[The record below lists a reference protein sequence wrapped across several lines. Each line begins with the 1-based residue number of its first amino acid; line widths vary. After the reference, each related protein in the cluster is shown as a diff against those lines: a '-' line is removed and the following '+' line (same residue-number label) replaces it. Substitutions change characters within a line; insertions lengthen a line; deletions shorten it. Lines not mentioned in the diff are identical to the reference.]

1 MALMI
6 SVSGIRGIFGTDL
19 TPENLARFTAAY
31 GTWLKGGKVVVGR
44 DSRISGKLCEDIV
57 VSTLKSVGCTVV
69 KVGIVPTPTVA
80 MGVLK
85 HNADGGIII
94 SASHNPGE
102 WNALKLLNAKS
113 EFLDAEQGKEV
124 IALSESGDF
133 SYVDAFH
140 LGEEIEDQE
149 LLSHHIEAIL
159 DLPFIDAELI
169 AKQGFKVAVD
179 AVNGA
184 GSYAVPQ
191 LLKRLGAEVA
201 AIHCTPNG
209 HFPHNPEPLPEHLGE
224 ICELVRKEKAHL
236 GVVTDPDADRLALVD
251 DLGRLFGEEYTQAT
265 AFDFI
270 LSKTPGPS
278 VTNLSSSRI
287 CDVVAEQYG
296 QICHRSAVGEINVVK
311 KMQEVG
317 AVIGGE
323 GNGGVILPDLH
334 YGRDALV
341 GIAITLQLL
350 AERGLS
356 ASEYRDQWPTFHM
369 SKNKIQLTDLGAS
382 APEVLSMVET
392 HYQSLNPD
400 TTDGVKVNFEEG
412 WVHLRP
418 SNTEP
423 IVRIYAEG
431 PSTQE
436 AHAFAKRIKDQIAAQ
451 FEVFLALVLLLF
463 APFLAPF
470 STASYLSAQQQ
481 NTQHTEANTA
491 SNTAVQS
498 QVPHSDWIYTEEDVA
513 LFHEIM
519 ETYAPYKDEPIAA
532 LLPKIGRFFEGQP
545 YVAHALE
552 TTDQEQLIINLR
564 ELDCTTYAEH
574 LLALSRTLKSETQ
587 NFEAYARHL
596 EAIRYRDGQRGNY
609 PSRLHYFSEWIYNN
623 ASLGLVETPA
633 DQFGSPYP
641 NELSFMSE
649 HPSAYKHLAQN
660 PSFVTQ
666 IQELEAQLSQGTY
679 SFIPKSDYQRFE
691 SQLQQGDIIGFT
703 TGIKGLDVSHVGIV
717 VDRNGAF
724 HLMHAS
730 QSNQKVEVSKEP
742 LSYFLRPES
751 KHTGIMIARPVNL

>member
-31 GTWLKGGKVVVGR
+31 GSWLKGGKVVVGR
-44 DSRISGKLCEDIV
+44 DSRISGKVCEDIV
-57 VSTLKSVGCTVV
+57 VSTLKSVGCTVIR
-69 KVGIVPTPTVA
+69 VGIVPTPTVA

-85 HNADGGIII
+85 HQADGGIII

-102 WNALKLLNAKS
+102 WNALKLLNSKS

-124 IALSESGDF
+124 ITLSETGDF

-140 LGEEIEDQE
+140 LGEEMEDYE
-149 LLSHHIEAIL
+149 LLEHHIDAIL
-159 DLPFIDAELI
+159 ELPYIDANLI
-169 AKQGFKVAVD
+169 AKQGYKVAVD

-184 GSYAVPQ
+184 GSYSVPR
-191 LLKRLGAEVA
+191 LLERLGVEVA

-224 ICELVRKEKAHL
+224 ICELVRKENAHL

-270 LSKTPGPS
+270 LSKNPGPS
-278 VTNLSSSRI
+278 ATNLSSSRI

-296 QICHRSAVGEINVVK
+296 QVCHRSAVGEINVVK

-323 GNGGVILPDLH
+323 GNGGVILPELH
-334 YGRDALV
+334 YGRDALA
-341 GIAITLQLL
+341 GIALTLQLL

-382 APEVLSMVET
+382 APEVLSMVES
-392 HYQSLNPD
+392 HYSSLSPD
-400 TTDGVKVNFEEG
+400 TTDGVKVNFDEG

-431 PSTQE
+431 PSND
-436 AHAFAKRIKDQIAAQ
+436 AANAFAKRIKDQIAAQ
-451 FEVFLALVLLLF
+451 FGVFLMLILWLLV
-463 APFLAPF
+463 PFFTPF
-470 STASYLSAQQQ
+470 TA
-481 NTQHTEANTA
+481 
-491 SNTAVQS
+491 QS
-498 QVPHSDWIYTEEDVA
+498 QLQAQTTENVSTHSIESSSAEGSSDWVYTEQDVA

-519 ETYAPYKDEPIAA
+519 ATYAPYKDEPMADLI
-532 LLPKIGRFFEGQP
+532 PKIGRFFEGQP
-545 YVAHALE
+545 YVAFALE
-552 TTDQEQLIINLR
+552 TTDEEQLIINLR

-587 NFEAYARHL
+587 NFEAFAQNL
-596 EAIRYRDGQRGNY
+596 EAIRYRDGQRGSY

-623 ASLGLVETPA
+623 AQLGLVETPA

-660 PSFVTQ
+660 PSYVQQ
-666 IQELEAQLSQGTY
+666 IQGLEAELSQNQY
-679 SFIPKSDYQRFE
+679 SFIPKSEYLRLE
-691 SQLQQGDIIGFT
+691 SQLRSGDIVGFT
-703 TGIKGLDVSHVGIV
+703 TDIKGLDVSHVGIV
-717 VDRNGAF
+717 VDIDGVF

-730 QSNQKVEVSKEP
+730 QSNQKVEVSDEP
-742 LSYFLRPES
+742 LAYFLRPES

>member
-1 MALMI
+1 MI

-31 GTWLKGGKVVVGR
+31 GSWLKGGKVVVGR
-44 DSRISGKLCEDIV
+44 DSRISGKVCEDIV
-57 VSTLKSVGCTVV
+57 VSTLKSVGCTVIR
-69 KVGIVPTPTVA
+69 VGIVPTPTVA

-85 HNADGGIII
+85 HQADGGIII

-102 WNALKLLNAKS
+102 WNALKLLNSKS

-124 IALSESGDF
+124 ITLSETGDF

-140 LGEEIEDQE
+140 LGEEMEDYE
-149 LLSHHIEAIL
+149 LLEHHIDAIL
-159 DLPFIDAELI
+159 ELPYIDANLI
-169 AKQGFKVAVD
+169 AKQGYKVAVD

-184 GSYAVPQ
+184 GSYSVPR
-191 LLKRLGAEVA
+191 LLERLGVEVA

-224 ICELVRKEKAHL
+224 ICELVRKENAHL

-270 LSKTPGPS
+270 LSKNPGPS
-278 VTNLSSSRI
+278 ATNLSSSRI

-296 QICHRSAVGEINVVK
+296 QVCHRSAVGEINVVK

-323 GNGGVILPDLH
+323 GNGGVILPELH
-334 YGRDALV
+334 YGRDALA
-341 GIAITLQLL
+341 GIALTLQLL

-382 APEVLSMVET
+382 APEVLSMVES
-392 HYQSLNPD
+392 HYSSLSPD
-400 TTDGVKVNFEEG
+400 TTDGVKVNFDEG

-431 PSTQE
+431 PSND
-436 AHAFAKRIKDQIAAQ
+436 AANAFAKRIKDQIAAQ
-451 FEVFLALVLLLF
+451 FGVFLMLILWLLV
-463 APFLAPF
+463 PFFTPF
-470 STASYLSAQQQ
+470 TA
-481 NTQHTEANTA
+481 
-491 SNTAVQS
+491 QS
-498 QVPHSDWIYTEEDVA
+498 QLQAQTTENVSTHSIESSSAEGSSDWVYTEQDVA

-519 ETYAPYKDEPIAA
+519 ATYAPYKDEPMADLI
-532 LLPKIGRFFEGQP
+532 PKIGRFFEGQP
-545 YVAHALE
+545 YVAFALE
-552 TTDQEQLIINLR
+552 TTDEEQLIINLR

-587 NFEAYARHL
+587 NFEAFAQNL
-596 EAIRYRDGQRGNY
+596 EAIRYRDGQRGSY

-623 ASLGLVETPA
+623 AQLGLVETPA

-660 PSFVTQ
+660 PSYVQQ
-666 IQELEAQLSQGTY
+666 IQGLEAELSQNQY
-679 SFIPKSDYQRFE
+679 SFIPKSEYLRLE
-691 SQLQQGDIIGFT
+691 SQLRSGDIVGFT
-703 TGIKGLDVSHVGIV
+703 TDIKGLDVSHVGIV
-717 VDRNGAF
+717 VDIDGVF

-730 QSNQKVEVSKEP
+730 QSNQKVEVSDEP
-742 LSYFLRPES
+742 LAYFLRPES

>member
-31 GTWLKGGKVVVGR
+31 GSWLKGGKVVVGR
-44 DSRISGKLCEDIV
+44 DSRISGKVCEDIV
-57 VSTLKSVGCTVV
+57 VSTLKSVGCAVIR
-69 KVGIVPTPTVA
+69 VGIVPTPTVA

-85 HNADGGIII
+85 HQADGGVII

-102 WNALKLLNAKS
+102 WNALKLLNSKS

-124 IALSESGDF
+124 IALSETGDF

-140 LGEEIEDQE
+140 LGEEMEDNE
-149 LLSHHIEAIL
+149 LLEHHIDAIL
-159 DLPFIDAELI
+159 ELPYIDANLI
-169 AKQGFKVAVD
+169 AKQGYKVAVD

-184 GSYAVPQ
+184 GSYSVPR
-191 LLKRLGAEVA
+191 LLERLGVEVA

-209 HFPHNPEPLPEHLGE
+209 YFPHNPEPLPEHLGE
-224 ICELVRKEKAHL
+224 ICELVRKENAHL

-251 DLGRLFGEEYTQAT
+251 DRGRLFGEEYTQAA

-270 LSKTPGPS
+270 LSKNPGPS
-278 VTNLSSSRI
+278 ATNLSSSRI

-296 QICHRSAVGEINVVK
+296 QVCHRSAVGEINVVK

-323 GNGGVILPDLH
+323 GNGGVILPELH
-334 YGRDALV
+334 YGRDALA
-341 GIAITLQLL
+341 GIALTLQLL
-350 AERGLS
+350 AERGLR

-382 APEVLSMVET
+382 APEVLSMVES
-392 HYQSLNPD
+392 HYSSLSPD
-400 TTDGVKVNFEEG
+400 TTDGVKVNFDEG

-431 PSTQE
+431 PSTD
-436 AHAFAKRIKDQIAAQ
+436 AANAFAKRIKDQIAAQ
-451 FEVFLALVLLLF
+451 FGVFLMLILWL
-463 APFLAPF
+463 LAPF
-470 STASYLSAQQQ
+470 FTPFTAHSQLHAQTTENASTLSIESSSA
-481 NTQHTEANTA
+481 EG
-491 SNTAVQS
+491 S
-498 QVPHSDWIYTEEDVA
+498 SDWVYTEQDVA

-519 ETYAPYKDEPIAA
+519 ATYAPYKDEPMADLI
-532 LLPKIGRFFEGQP
+532 PKIGRFFEGQP
-545 YVAHALE
+545 YVAFALE
-552 TTDQEQLIINLR
+552 TTDEEQLIINLR

-587 NFEAYARHL
+587 NFEAFAQNL
-596 EAIRYRDGQRGNY
+596 EAIRYRDGKRGSY

-623 ASLGLVETPA
+623 AQLGLVETPA

-660 PSFVTQ
+660 PLYVEQIQGLEAKLSQNQYSFV
-666 IQELEAQLSQGTY
+666 
-679 SFIPKSDYQRFE
+679 PKSDYLRLE
-691 SQLQQGDIIGFT
+691 SQLRSGDIVGFT
-703 TGIKGLDVSHVGIV
+703 TDIKGLDVSHVGIV
-717 VDRNGAF
+717 VDIDGVF

-730 QSNQKVEVSKEP
+730 QSNQKVEVSDEP
-742 LSYFLRPES
+742 LAYFLRPES
-751 KHTGIMIARPVNL
+751 KHTGIMIARPVN

>member
-31 GTWLKGGKVVVGR
+31 GSWLKGGKVVVGR
-44 DSRISGKLCEDIV
+44 DSRISGKVCEDIV
-57 VSTLKSVGCTVV
+57 VSTLKSVGCTVIR
-69 KVGIVPTPTVA
+69 VGIVPTPTVA

-85 HNADGGIII
+85 HQADGGIII

-102 WNALKLLNAKS
+102 WNALKLLNSKS

-124 IALSESGDF
+124 ITLSETGDF

-140 LGEEIEDQE
+140 LGEEMEDNE
-149 LLSHHIEAIL
+149 LLEHHIDAIL
-159 DLPFIDAELI
+159 ELPYIDANLI
-169 AKQGFKVAVD
+169 AKQGYKVAVD

-184 GSYAVPQ
+184 GSYSVPR
-191 LLKRLGAEVA
+191 LLERLGVEVA

-224 ICELVRKEKAHL
+224 ICELVRKENAHL

-270 LSKTPGPS
+270 LSKNPGPS
-278 VTNLSSSRI
+278 ATNLSSSRI

-296 QICHRSAVGEINVVK
+296 QVCHRSAVGEINVVK

-323 GNGGVILPDLH
+323 GNGGVILPELH
-334 YGRDALV
+334 YGRDALA
-341 GIAITLQLL
+341 GIALTLQLL

-382 APEVLSMVET
+382 APEVLSMVES
-392 HYQSLNPD
+392 HYSSLSPD
-400 TTDGVKVNFEEG
+400 TTDGVKVNFDEG

-431 PSTQE
+431 PSND
-436 AHAFAKRIKDQIAAQ
+436 AANAFAKRIKDQIAAQ
-451 FEVFLALVLLLF
+451 FGVFLMLILWLLV
-463 APFLAPF
+463 PFFTPF
-470 STASYLSAQQQ
+470 TA
-481 NTQHTEANTA
+481 
-491 SNTAVQS
+491 QS
-498 QVPHSDWIYTEEDVA
+498 QLQAQTTENASTHSIESSSAEGSSDWVYTEQDVA

-519 ETYAPYKDEPIAA
+519 ATYAPYKDEPMADLI
-532 LLPKIGRFFEGQP
+532 PKIGRFFEGQP
-545 YVAHALE
+545 YVAFALE
-552 TTDQEQLIINLR
+552 TTDEEQLIINLR

-587 NFEAYARHL
+587 NFEAFAQNL
-596 EAIRYRDGQRGNY
+596 EAIRYRDGQRGSY

-623 ASLGLVETPA
+623 AQLGLVETPA

-660 PSFVTQ
+660 PSYVQQ
-666 IQELEAQLSQGTY
+666 IQGLEAELSQNQY
-679 SFIPKSDYQRFE
+679 SFIPKSDYLRLE
-691 SQLQQGDIIGFT
+691 SQLRSGDIVGFT
-703 TGIKGLDVSHVGIV
+703 TDIKGLDVSHVGIV
-717 VDRNGAF
+717 VDIDGVF

-730 QSNQKVEVSKEP
+730 QSNQKVEVSDEP
-742 LSYFLRPES
+742 LAYFLRPES